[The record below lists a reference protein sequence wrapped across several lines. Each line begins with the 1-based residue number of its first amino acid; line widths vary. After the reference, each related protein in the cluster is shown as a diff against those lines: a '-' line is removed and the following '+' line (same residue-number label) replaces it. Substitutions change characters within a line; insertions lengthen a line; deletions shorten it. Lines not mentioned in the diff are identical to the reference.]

1 MKSLYYSFAFIQI
14 RPIVFGLLQEIFM
27 TIEVGKKAPEFSLP
41 GTDGKNHTL
50 NDYKGKTLVIYFYP
64 KDDTP
69 GCTKES
75 CGFRDD
81 YSAIKKLGAEILG
94 VSKDPIASHDKFIE
108 KYNLPFVLLA
118 DEDTSMM
125 EAYGA
130 WGRKVLYGKF
140 SIGTKRSTVIID
152 GQGKVIKHWK
162 AVKAATHPADVLAFL
177 TSLNND

>member
-1 MKSLYYSFAFIQI
+1 
-14 RPIVFGLLQEIFM
+14 M
-27 TIEVGKKAPEFSLP
+27 TIEIGKKAPSFSLA
-41 GTDGKNHTL
+41 GSDGKQHSL
-50 NDYKGKTLVIYFYP
+50 SDYKGKTVVVYFYP

-94 VSKDPIASHDKFIE
+94 VSKDSLSSHDTFIA

-118 DEDTSMM
+118 DEDKSMM

-130 WGRKVLYGKF
+130 WGEKKLYGKTV
-140 SIGTKRSTVIID
+140 IGTKRSTVIID
-152 GQGKVIKHWK
+152 GNGRVIRHWK
-162 AVKAATHPADVLAFL
+162 AVKAATHPGDVLAFL
-177 TSLNND
+177 SSLN